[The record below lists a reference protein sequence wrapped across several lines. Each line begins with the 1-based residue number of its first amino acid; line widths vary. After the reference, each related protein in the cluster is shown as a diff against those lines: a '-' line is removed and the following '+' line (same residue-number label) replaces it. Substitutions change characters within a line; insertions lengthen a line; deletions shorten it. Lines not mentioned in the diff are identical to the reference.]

1 MVPGPLGQYQKKRD
15 FSKTSEPRG
24 EGSAEPAT
32 GQRFVVQKHRARHL
46 HYDLRLE
53 MEGVLKSW
61 AIPKGPSLN
70 PEEKRLAIHVEDHP
84 LEYFDFEGVI
94 PRGEYGAGQVIV
106 WDSGTYQCG
115 GSETDPAK
123 ALRKGAIELHLRGT
137 KLKGLWLLVRIK
149 REENQWLFFKQQDAH
164 ADPQQDL
171 LQEQPESVLSGLP
184 IEEMVEGQS
193 RTWNIRLRRLLEEL
207 NLPLKQ
213 IESNVR
219 PMLATLASQVPSGK
233 RWTYEL
239 KYDGYRALAR
249 KQASETQ
256 LISRNLK
263 RLRQFPELVAELEA
277 LACNEFVLDG
287 EIVALN
293 QQGRSR
299 FQLLQGRIDH
309 GDAGRHDAVIRY
321 MVFDVLGCEGYD
333 LRGATLRDRRRVL
346 KALIPRNSSIRLVEV
361 LPGQGQEF
369 WELVRSRGL
378 EGIVAKQS
386 SSTYQSRRTSGWLKI
401 KCSHEKSFV
410 VGGWTP
416 ASGGRRHFASLAVGR
431 LEEGQL
437 RFCGRVGSGFDERR
451 LAEIQ
456 ALLSPLETV
465 KSPFKDTPK
474 ELAAARWVKP
484 SLVCDVRFS
493 EWTRDGM
500 LRAPSFRGLRPD
512 LTVQDC
518 QDDPQ
523 ARHPPVENESDPLE
537 GYPFLSNPNK
547 PFWPEEGYLKRDL
560 VFYYHRIA
568 PVLLPYLKDRPMNLE
583 RYPDGYMGKSFYQ
596 KDAPDFFPDWI
607 RTVKIQTDSKE
618 RAVRYV
624 VCDSR
629 ETLVYLANLACIPLH
644 PWSSRVDSID
654 RPDFLIIDLD
664 RSPGVP
670 FSEVCRV
677 ALKVRDVLRQLG
689 LESWSKTSGS
699 RGLHVLAPLEPE
711 QDYAAVRS
719 FAEIVARLTV
729 QGLEEIATLERNL
742 LKRKGKIYLDFL
754 QNGLGKTIVSPYC
767 LRPRPGAPVS
777 TPLEW
782 NEIARA
788 PRPDAFNLSNLFPRL
803 ERKGDLFRP
812 VLTKKQSLR
821 KALAG
826 FDGLLDLPE
835 H

>member
-15 FSKTSEPRG
+15 FSKTPEPRG

-94 PRGEYGAGQVIV
+94 PPGEYGAGQVIV
-106 WDSGTYQCG
+106 WDSGTYQCA

-123 ALRKGAIELHLRGT
+123 ALRKGSIELHLRGT

-164 ADPQQDL
+164 ADPQRDL

-249 KQASETQ
+249 KQASETR

-287 EIVALN
+287 EIVALD

-299 FQLLQGRIDH
+299 FQLLQGRIDR
-309 GDAGRHDAVIRY
+309 GEAGRHDAVIRY

-346 KALIPRNSSIRLVEV
+346 KALIPGNSSICLVEV

-410 VGGWTP
+410 VGGWAP

-437 RFCGRVGSGFDERR
+437 RFCGRVGSGFDESR

-456 ALLSPLETV
+456 ALLRPLETV

-474 ELAAARWVKP
+474 ELAGARWVKP
-484 SLVCDVRFS
+484 SLVCDVRFN
-493 EWTRDGM
+493 EWTRAGI

-523 ARHPPVENESDPLE
+523 ARQPPVENKSDPLE

-560 VFYYHRIA
+560 VLYYHRIA

-664 RSPGVP
+664 PSPGVP

-677 ALKVRDVLRQLG
+677 ALKVRDVLQQLG

-782 NEIARA
+782 KEIARA

-826 FDGLLDLPE
+826 SDGLLDVSE